1 MSVYGISR
9 VRPRLYD
16 ALCAKG
22 KEIGW
27 TIRKSAGQS
36 GNRLDNQEIGW
47 TIRKSTVSGGL
58 TRTEKMEEELTA
70 EMERTY
76 VDQSA
81 VPMSSDEES
90 QSPNEEP
97 NVVRESEDLE
107 QMVVKG
113 LVPTRKLEPETSS
126 ST

>member
-1 MSVYGISR
+1 
-9 VRPRLYD
+9 
-16 ALCAKG
+16 
-22 KEIGW
+22 
-27 TIRKSAGQS
+27 
-36 GNRLDNQEIGW
+36 
-47 TIRKSTVSGGL
+47 
-58 TRTEKMEEELTA
+58 MEEELTA